1 MFLALSAR
9 MFERRTG
16 YELGFEDLASLAAQL
31 GYDGVELRRRQV
43 SETTS
48 PAEIARLRDILGR
61 RRMRC
66 AELTAAGLENPAAL
80 DDATR
85 LLAVALALGCEL
97 VRVQLVRDE
106 EIPFAQE
113 LADRAAG
120 HGMRVMSQ
128 IHSGT
133 LFATVELAAE
143 TLGRIGRDNFGVA
156 FEASQLMF
164 ADQEHG
170 EGAVL
175 RLGSKVFA
183 CFLEAHKPAPA
194 GGGQKPAG
202 SESPQAVIISGR
214 PWLPALPGDEGS
226 TDIPAVFRG
235 LRAVGFDGPIV
246 VSCARHPEVP
256 SRELAAMWHD
266 YARRAMAQ
274 AGLA

>member
-16 YELGFEDLASLAAQL
+16 YELGFEDLASLAAQI
-31 GYDGVELRRRQV
+31 GYDGVELRRRQI
-43 SETTS
+43 SETAS
-48 PAEIARLRDILGR
+48 PSEIVRLRGILAR
-61 RRMRC
+61 WRMRC
-66 AELTAAGLENPAAL
+66 PELTAAGLENPAAL

-85 LLAVALALGCEL
+85 LLAVALALGCGL
-97 VRVQLVRDE
+97 VRVQLLRDE

-113 LADRAAG
+113 LAERAAP

-128 IHSGT
+128 IHAGT
-133 LFATVELAAE
+133 LFATVELAVE
-143 TLGRIGRDNFGVA
+143 TLARIGRENFGVA

-164 ADQEHG
+164 AGEEHG
-170 EGAVL
+170 EGAVR

-194 GGGQKPAG
+194 G
-202 SESPQAVIISGR
+202 SESSEAVIISGR

-226 TDIPAVFRG
+226 TDIPSVFRG
-235 LRAVGFDGPIV
+235 LRAVGFNGPIV

-256 SRELAAMWHD
+256 SRDLAAIWHD
-266 YARRAMAQ
+266 YARKAMAQ
-274 AGLA
+274 AGLG